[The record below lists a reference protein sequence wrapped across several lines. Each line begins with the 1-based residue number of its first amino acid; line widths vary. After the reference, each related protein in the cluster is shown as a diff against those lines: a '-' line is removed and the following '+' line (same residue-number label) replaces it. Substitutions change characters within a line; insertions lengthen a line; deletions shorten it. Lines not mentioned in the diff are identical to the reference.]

1 MTTDVTEIIN
11 AISNALG
18 IAYNK
23 AIDLYP
29 SVVKMNIVSNIFSF
43 LAGTIFCILAYW
55 LLWENY
61 KRISKRKKE
70 KPLNDFD
77 HDDNFTYADY
87 ADVDIC
93 GVLVFIGA
101 ISAMFGVTACLI
113 SGCNLINWIVAPD
126 IMSIKWVVNLMK

>member
-29 SVVKMNIVSNIFSF
+29 SVVKMNIVYNIFSF
-43 LAGTIFCILAYW
+43 LAGIIFCVLAYW
-55 LLWENY
+55 LLLGNY
-61 KRISKRKKE
+61 QRIANKIKKE
-70 KPLNDFD
+70 RHIDF
-77 HDDNFTYADY
+77 NYCDY
-87 ADVDIC
+87 ANIDFC

-101 ISAMFGVTACLI
+101 VCAMIGVATCLMSACDLI
-113 SGCNLINWIVAPD
+113 TWIMAPD
-126 IMSIKWVVNLMK
+126 IMSIQWVVDLMK

>member
-18 IAYNK
+18 IVYNK
-23 AIDLYP
+23 AVDLYP
-29 SVVKMNIVSNIFSF
+29 SVVKMNIVFNLFSF
-43 LAGTIFCILAYW
+43 LAGIIFCVLAYW
-55 LLWENY
+55 LLWGNY

-70 KPLNDFD
+70 KPFNDFD

-93 GVLVFIGA
+93 GVWVFIG
-101 ISAMFGVTACLI
+101 IFSATVGITACLI
-113 SGCNLINWIVAPD
+113 SGCNLITWIMAPD

>member
-1 MTTDVTEIIN
+1 MTTNVTEIIN

-29 SVVKMNIVSNIFSF
+29 SVVKMNIVYGIFSF

-77 HDDNFTYADY
+77 NDDNFTYADY
-87 ADVDIC
+87 ADVDFC

-101 ISAMFGVTACLI
+101 ICAMIGVAACLM
-113 SGCNLINWIVAPD
+113 SACNLITWIIAPD
-126 IMSIKWVVNLMK
+126 IMSVQWVVDLMK

>member
-29 SVVKMNIVSNIFSF
+29 SVVKMNIVYNIFSF
-43 LAGTIFCILAYW
+43 LAGIIFCVLAYW
-55 LLWENY
+55 FLYGNY
-61 KRISKRKKE
+61 KRVVHKIKQERHI
-70 KPLNDFD
+70 DF
-77 HDDNFTYADY
+77 NYCDY
-87 ADVDIC
+87 VNIDFC

-101 ISAMFGVTACLI
+101 VCTMIGIAVCLMSACDLI
-113 SGCNLINWIVAPD
+113 TWIIAPD
-126 IMSIKWVVNLMK
+126 IMSVQWVVDLMK